1 MTTVSAERLASVFV
15 EFADTL
21 TEQFDLLEFL
31 HMLTG
36 RTADL
41 VGAAAVGLVLANK
54 NGNLE
59 FIAGSDEKAK
69 LLELFQLQNREGPC
83 QEAYRTGRPVVNV
96 DLGEA
101 ASRWPRFAPQASAL
115 GFRSVHAFPLRLRSQ
130 TIGALNVFSDTSEG
144 NFDRKDVPIVQAL
157 ADVAAISLLQER
169 AIHRGEVLTEQ
180 LQSALNTRVVIEQA
194 KGAIAQIH
202 QISVDDAFVR
212 IRAYAR
218 NNNRRLTDVAHAV
231 ISDRSSVPGLA

>member
-1 MTTVSAERLASVFV
+1 M
-15 EFADTL
+15 
-21 TEQFDLLEFL
+21 
-31 HMLTG
+31 
-36 RTADL
+36 
-41 VGAAAVGLVLANK
+41 
-54 NGNLE
+54 
-59 FIAGSDEKAK
+59 
-69 LLELFQLQNREGPC
+69 
-83 QEAYRTGRPVVNV
+83 
-96 DLGEA
+96 
-101 ASRWPRFAPQASAL
+101 
-115 GFRSVHAFPLRLRSQ
+115 
-130 TIGALNVFSDTSEG
+130 FSDTSEG